1 MARVVNTA
9 PVTSSYVSIINC
21 PGPTT
26 TIYGFDFDRKWTDNN
41 QVWNSIHCIRE
52 PRRWP
57 KLPKRRGGSVNN
69 GAVTE
74 RGRGVTPESVSVMTS
89 GVTRDETWEIR
100 DQNARR
106 EERERS
112 ARSGHWTVTKT
123 SALSWGALTR
133 PGDFLMFLCP
143 QSLTLTTPSHLTRDD
158 QVKFEMKK
166 LRYAVAELYIY
177 VYITSKLLI
186 IKV

>member
-1 MARVVNTA
+1 M
-9 PVTSSYVSIINC
+9 
-21 PGPTT
+21 
-26 TIYGFDFDRKWTDNN
+26 
-41 QVWNSIHCIRE
+41 
-52 PRRWP
+52 
-57 KLPKRRGGSVNN
+57 NN

-123 SALSWGALTR
+123 SALS
-133 PGDFLMFLCP
+133 
-143 QSLTLTTPSHLTRDD
+143 
-158 QVKFEMKK
+158 
-166 LRYAVAELYIY
+166 
-177 VYITSKLLI
+177 
-186 IKV
+186 